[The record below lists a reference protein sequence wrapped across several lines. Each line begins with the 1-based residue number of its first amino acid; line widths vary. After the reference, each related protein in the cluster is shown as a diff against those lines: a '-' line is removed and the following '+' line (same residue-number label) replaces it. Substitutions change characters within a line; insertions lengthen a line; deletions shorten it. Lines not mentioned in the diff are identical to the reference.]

1 MKKKLA
7 APVVVLVLVLVG
19 WAFVRE
25 KAAQD
30 NAGEYFTKR
39 EIPTYHLLSLHG
51 DRDRNVIGYCNPCG
65 SKAKDVLK
73 DSVKAKFDEL
83 DKKVTGK

>member
-7 APVVVLVLVLVG
+7 VFPLTLVLAFVA

-30 NAGEYFTKR
+30 NAGDYFTKR

-51 DRDRNVIGYCNPCG
+51 DKDRNLIGFCTPCG
-65 SKAKDVLK
+65 EKARDVLK

-83 DKKVTGK
+83 EKKATGK